1 MKSEASRDAIVDRLA
16 QLPRL
21 RPTAAAS
28 ARIRTR
34 AHVALERPRQRQAT
48 LRQWFAAVAINA
60 ALVVVSGVY
69 LAGAVGEALRLFA
82 GLSRAAH

>member
-1 MKSEASRDAIVDRLA
+1 MNSETSRDAIVDRVA
-16 QLPRL
+16 ALPRL
-21 RPTAAAS
+21 RPAAATS

-34 AHVALERPRQRQAT
+34 AHVALERPRRRQAT
-48 LRQWFAAVAINA
+48 PRHSFSAVAINA
-60 ALVVVSGVY
+60 MLVVVSGVY

>member
-1 MKSEASRDAIVDRLA
+1 MRSETSRDAIVDRVA
-16 QLPRL
+16 ELPRL

-28 ARIRTR
+28 ARIRSR
-34 AHVALERPRQRQAT
+34 AHFALEKPRQRQAT
-48 LRQWFAAVAINA
+48 PKHSFAAVAINA